1 MASPSPS
8 APEKAPKKPTVT
20 ESVEDFISRKKS
32 ERSAEGASAVQQS
45 AEGVQREVADVMAGM
60 EKPKEGISEKGEKKG
75 ESKGGGSGAGQ
86 ASAAQTF
93 FSDEDWK
100 SFVFPDEEVMIKH
113 IRTAITLQIKIEM
126 KKAKRLQKN
135 ITTGGAQE
143 YNVSISR
150 IRRLQII
157 LASLFTATVDYMKG
171 LYKKYFRPDGRQRNP
186 EEVGM
191 D

>member
-8 APEKAPKKPTVT
+8 APEKAPKKPTIT
-20 ESVEDFISRKKS
+20 ESVEDFISRKKT
-32 ERSAEGASAVQQS
+32 ERGQEGARVVQQS

-75 ESKGGGSGAGQ
+75 ESTGGGSAGQ
-86 ASAAQTF
+86 SATAATYDPGQ
-93 FSDEDWK
+93 EDWK
-100 SFVFPDEEVMIKH
+100 SVVFPDEEVMIKH

-126 KKAKRLQKN
+126 KKAKRLQKT

-143 YNVSISR
+143 YNASISR

-157 LASLFTATVDYMKG
+157 LASLLSATVDYVKG
-171 LYKKYFRPDGRQRNP
+171 LYMKYFTPKGRQRKS
-186 EEVGM
+186 EEVGV